1 MRNYE
6 LEHKLEHVYALKDY
20 AEVERKP
27 VNSKNCDRILKLQNK
42 RVHELMKA
50 AYEIPFYRARFEQTG
65 TTPDGRKIGEPLA
78 PGANPM
84 HGRDKSGA
92 LAAMKSI
99 AHLDYADCRDG
110 ISYTFSINNIIRF
123 YK

>member
-42 RVHELMKA
+42 RVH
-50 AYEIPFYRARFEQTG
+50 
-65 TTPDGRKIGEPLA
+65 
-78 PGANPM
+78 
-84 HGRDKSGA
+84 
-92 LAAMKSI
+92 
-99 AHLDYADCRDG
+99 
-110 ISYTFSINNIIRF
+110 
-123 YK
+123 